1 MTQSLE
7 GEIRTLRSLFWSDRD
22 PNGLGFAPLADAYR
36 RAGDVKQALELLG
49 DGMDRHPEF
58 TPGHVVAARLY
69 VEQGL
74 FTEAE
79 IAARRVLDLDPE
91 NVDALRSL
99 VRALEEEGEAVEA
112 AKVREQLAILE
123 PDPLEREMPADSS
136 TVEEREVQEDVVEF
150 DPFAPDEPEAV
161 EEEEV
166 FDFGTLAP
174 DEPEVAE
181 EEEVSDFAA
190 LAPDEPEALE
200 EEEVLDFAALAPDE
214 PEVAEEEEVLDFAAL
229 APDEPEVAEE
239 EEVLDFA
246 ALAPDEPEAVEE
258 EEVFDFATLAP
269 DEPEVAEEEE
279 VLDFAALAPDE
290 PEVAEEEEV
299 LDFATL
305 APDEPEVAE
314 EEEVL
319 DFATLAPDEPEAV
332 EEEEVL
338 DFATLAPDEPEVAE
352 EEEVLDF
359 AALAPDEPEAL
370 EEEEVFDF
378 ATLAPDEPEVAE
390 EEEVLDFAALAP
402 DEPEALEEEEVFD
415 FATLAPDEPAP
426 EEPAEQIQTRTMADL
441 YVTQGLIDRAIDLYQ
456 HLVDDAPDDAGLQ
469 ARLEDLRAG
478 DREIDFASGESETHT
493 PHPQAVEQAPEADE
507 SDYAEVETL
516 ARDLVGSG
524 DAEHEVET
532 PFAWAEEV
540 SEGQAEVVDG
550 PSIGRFFDDLLSY
563 GQASEPEES

>member
-7 GEIRTLRSLFWSDRD
+7 REIRTLRSLFWSDRD

-91 NVDALRSL
+91 NVDVLRSL
-99 VRALEEEGEAVEA
+99 VRALDEEGEAVEA

-136 TVEEREVQEDVVEF
+136 TVEEREAQEDVVEF
-150 DPFAPDEPEAV
+150 DPFAPDEPEVA

-166 FDFGTLAP
+166 LNFAALAP
-174 DEPEVAE
+174 DEPEALEEEEVSDFAALAPDEPEAAE

-190 LAPDEPEALE
+190 LAPDEPEVAEEEEVFDFATLAPDEPAALE

-214 PEVAEEEEVLDFAAL
+214 P
-229 APDEPEVAEE
+229 
-239 EEVLDFA
+239 
-246 ALAPDEPEAVEE
+246 
-258 EEVFDFATLAP
+258 
-269 DEPEVAEEEE
+269 
-279 VLDFAALAPDE
+279 
-290 PEVAEEEEV
+290 
-299 LDFATL
+299 
-305 APDEPEVAE
+305 
-314 EEEVL
+314 
-319 DFATLAPDEPEAV
+319 
-332 EEEEVL
+332 
-338 DFATLAPDEPEVAE
+338 
-352 EEEVLDF
+352 
-359 AALAPDEPEAL
+359 
-370 EEEEVFDF
+370 
-378 ATLAPDEPEVAE
+378 
-390 EEEVLDFAALAP
+390 
-402 DEPEALEEEEVFD
+402 
-415 FATLAPDEPAP
+415 AP
-426 EEPAEQIQTRTMADL
+426 EQPAEQIQTRTMADL

-469 ARLEDLRAG
+469 ARLEELRAG
-478 DREIDFASGESETHT
+478 DREIDFASGESEAHT

-507 SDYAEVETL
+507 SDYGEVETL

-540 SEGQAEVVDG
+540 SEGQTEVVDG
-550 PSIGRFFDDLLSY
+550 PSIGRFFDDLLRY